1 MNILGI
7 ILARGGSKE
16 VPRKNLLKIGGKTLV
31 ELAIQSANESKY
43 LSRTIFSTDDDEILD
58 VAIKAG
64 AYAPFKRPA
73 KFARDNSSTFSV
85 VKHAVGWLE
94 TNEKWITDI
103 VVILQPTTPFR
114 RGSHIDAA
122 IEILLKQDAD
132 AVITVKK
139 PDYPPH
145 WMVELDLN
153 HKLTN
158 LIQGGN
164 KFLRRQET
172 PEVYQPAGLVY
183 AFKYNLLSS
192 MDTLL
197 PFGDT
202 RGLVVSESE
211 AINIDTLMH
220 YELAKIYHKKNEQ
233 F

>member
-16 VPRKNLLKIGGKTLV
+16 IPRKNLLKIGGKTLV

-43 LSRTIFSTDDDEILD
+43 LSRTIFSTDDDEIFD

-73 KFARDNSSTFSV
+73 KFARDNSSSFSV

-145 WMVELDLN
+145 WMVELDVN

-158 LIQGGN
+158 LIEGGN

-172 PEVYQPAGLVY
+172 PEVY
-183 AFKYNLLSS
+183 
-192 MDTLL
+192 
-197 PFGDT
+197 
-202 RGLVVSESE
+202 
-211 AINIDTLMH
+211 
-220 YELAKIYHKKNEQ
+220 
-233 F
+233 

>member
-1 MNILGI
+1 MNILGVV
-7 ILARGGSKE
+7 LARGGSKE
-16 VPRKNLLKIGGKTLV
+16 VPRKNLLKLGNKTLV
-31 ELAIQSANESKY
+31 DLAIQSANESK
-43 LSRTIFSTDDDEILD
+43 LLTRTIFSTDDDEILD
-58 VAIKAG
+58 IAIKAG
-64 AYAPFKRPA
+64 AYAPFIRPA
-73 KFARDNSSTFSV
+73 KFAQDNSSTFSV
-85 VKHAVGWLE
+85 VKHAVEWLE
-94 TNEKWITDI
+94 INEKWMTDI

-145 WMVELDLN
+145 WMVEMDLN

-164 KFLRRQET
+164 RFLRRQET

-197 PFGDT
+197 PFGNT

-220 YELAKIYHKKNEQ
+220 YELAKIYYKKNEQ